1 MITHRIGTT
10 ELEPEPE
17 VVNRATDFVS
27 DLRKAVGPDFLL
39 WLPGVV
45 AVVRDQNRRVL
56 LQRRTAASQWT
67 PLSGIVEP
75 GEAPAAAVARE
86 VHEETGVRVVVE
98 RLAAVT
104 NSPPVQHSNG
114 DRAQYLE
121 IIFACRPAGPDS
133 SPRVCDDES
142 VEVGWFSLD
151 ALPPMSAR
159 MREIIAVVEKDET
172 AAWFA
177 PVE

>member
-1 MITHRIGTT
+1 MI
-10 ELEPEPE
+10 P
-17 VVNRATDFVS
+17 DFVS
-27 DLRKAVGPDFLL
+27 DLRRAVGPDCLL

-45 AVVRDQNRRVL
+45 AVVRDEHRQVL
-56 LQRRTAASQWT
+56 LQRRSATGLWT

-86 VHEETGVRVVVE
+86 VAEETGVRVVVE

-104 NSPPVQHSNG
+104 HSPPVQHANG

-121 IIFACRPAGPDS
+121 IVFACRPAAPGS

-142 VEVGWFSLD
+142 VEVGWHSLD
-151 ALPPMSAR
+151 ALPPMSDR
-159 MREIIAVVEKDET
+159 MREIIATVEKDE
-172 AAWFA
+172 AAAAFA
-177 PVE
+177 PAP

>member
-98 RLAAVT
+98 RLAA
-104 NSPPVQHSNG
+104 
-114 DRAQYLE
+114 
-121 IIFACRPAGPDS
+121 
-133 SPRVCDDES
+133 
-142 VEVGWFSLD
+142 
-151 ALPPMSAR
+151 
-159 MREIIAVVEKDET
+159 
-172 AAWFA
+172 
-177 PVE
+177 

>member
-1 MITHRIGTT
+1 MI
-10 ELEPEPE
+10 P
-17 VVNRATDFVS
+17 DFVS
-27 DLRKAVGPDFLL
+27 DLRKAVGPDCLL

-45 AVVRDQNRRVL
+45 AVVRDENRQVL
-56 LQRRTAASQWT
+56 LQRRSAAGLWT

-86 VHEETGVRVVVE
+86 VEEETGVRVVVE

-104 NSPPVQHSNG
+104 QSPPVQHSNG

-121 IIFACRPAGPDS
+121 IVFACRPVGPGPA
-133 SPRVCDDES
+133 PRVCDDES

-151 ALPPMSAR
+151 ALPPMSER
-159 MREIIAVVEKDET
+159 MREIIALVEKDEI
-172 AAWFA
+172 AAWFV